1 LEVNFFKIK
10 KSKYSLLTVV
20 FLAILTIFPILS
32 LFIGSMGINIS
43 NFLYLS
49 EYLLLD
55 YTISTVYLLSL
66 TLVFSFIFG
75 VIPAW
80 LISTSRFRGRRIYD
94 LLLYLPLAI
103 PTYIMAFSYGDILS
117 FSGPFQSFVRDF
129 IPSLIN
135 FVNRDYL
142 QIEILAIL
150 LAFSLYPYLY
160 AACRISFS
168 LIGNNYINLSR
179 NLGLNEINTFLKV
192 GLPLSRPAIFSA
204 VFLISMEVLNEYGA
218 VSYFGVN
225 TYTSGIF
232 RAWGSMADM
241 DTASLLAIVL
251 FLVVCLFF
259 GLEKWLSSKF
269 KYNFKSNSDLSP
281 YFKNSNKKLIFTH
294 ISCIIIILA
303 AFAIPILYMVNN
315 IIIDIDNIDFFD
327 VYKLSKNTIL
337 VSLTSSI
344 LIVIVVILIQY
355 LKRISKSKILNFTGE
370 TISLTYALPGAV
382 IGISLILLF
391 SPIND
396 YFGFLL
402 IGSIPVLIY
411 AYFIRYMAVA
421 VSPIVSSFKKYPMKL
436 DDSGKSL
443 GLKPFEFFRKIF
455 FPLNKS
461 AIIIAFCICFVD
473 IMKDLPLTL
482 ILRPFNFDTLATQTY
497 EYAIEEMITKSSIYS
512 ITIVIFGVILLSIL
526 SVNQSKK

>member
-1 LEVNFFKIK
+1 MEVNFFKIK
-10 KSKYSLLTVV
+10 KSKHSLLTVV
-20 FLAILTIFPILS
+20 FLATLIILPIIS
-32 LFIGSMGINIS
+32 LFIGSIGIDIS

-66 TLVFSFIFG
+66 TLVFSFMFG

-80 LISTSRFRGRRIYD
+80 LISTSRFRGRKIYD

-103 PTYIMAFSYGDILS
+103 PSYIMAFSYGDILS

-129 IPSLIN
+129 IPSLTN
-135 FVNRDYL
+135 VVNQDYL

-150 LAFSLYPYLY
+150 LAFSLYPYFY

-168 LIGNNYINLSR
+168 LIGNNYINLSK

-192 GLPLSRPAIFSA
+192 GIPLSRPAIFSA
-204 VFLISMEVLNEYGA
+204 IFLISMEVLNEYGA

-241 DTASLLAIVL
+241 ETASLLAIVL

-259 GLEKWLSSKF
+259 GLEKFLSSKF

-281 YFKNSNKKLIFTH
+281 YFKNNNKKLIFTH
-294 ISCIIIILA
+294 ISCMIIILA

-327 VYKLSKNTIL
+327 VYNLSKNTVI
-337 VSLTSSI
+337 VSLVSSI
-344 LIVIVVILIQY
+344 LIVVVVILIQY

-421 VSPIVSSFKKYPMKL
+421 VSPIASSFKKYPMKL

-443 GLKPFEFFRKIF
+443 GLKPVEFFRKIF
-455 FPLNKS
+455 LPLNKS

>member
-1 LEVNFFKIK
+1 MEVNFFKIK
-10 KSKYSLLTVV
+10 KSKHSLLTVV
-20 FLAILTIFPILS
+20 FLATLIILPIIS
-32 LFIGSMGINIS
+32 LFIGSIGIDIS

-66 TLVFSFIFG
+66 TLVFSFMFG

-129 IPSLIN
+129 IPSLTN
-135 FVNRDYL
+135 FVNQDYL

-168 LIGNNYINLSR
+168 LIGNNYINLSK

-192 GLPLSRPAIFSA
+192 GIPLSRPAIFSA
-204 VFLISMEVLNEYGA
+204 IFLISMEVLNEYGA

-232 RAWGSMADM
+232 RAWGAMADM
-241 DTASLLAIVL
+241 ETASLLAIVL

-294 ISCIIIILA
+294 ISCMIIILA
-303 AFAIPILYMVNN
+303 AFIH
-315 IIIDIDNIDFFD
+315 
-327 VYKLSKNTIL
+327 
-337 VSLTSSI
+337 
-344 LIVIVVILIQY
+344 
-355 LKRISKSKILNFTGE
+355 GE
-370 TISLTYALPGAV
+370 
-382 IGISLILLF
+382 
-391 SPIND
+391 
-396 YFGFLL
+396 
-402 IGSIPVLIY
+402 
-411 AYFIRYMAVA
+411 
-421 VSPIVSSFKKYPMKL
+421 
-436 DDSGKSL
+436 
-443 GLKPFEFFRKIF
+443 
-455 FPLNKS
+455 
-461 AIIIAFCICFVD
+461 
-473 IMKDLPLTL
+473 
-482 ILRPFNFDTLATQTY
+482 
-497 EYAIEEMITKSSIYS
+497 
-512 ITIVIFGVILLSIL
+512 
-526 SVNQSKK
+526 